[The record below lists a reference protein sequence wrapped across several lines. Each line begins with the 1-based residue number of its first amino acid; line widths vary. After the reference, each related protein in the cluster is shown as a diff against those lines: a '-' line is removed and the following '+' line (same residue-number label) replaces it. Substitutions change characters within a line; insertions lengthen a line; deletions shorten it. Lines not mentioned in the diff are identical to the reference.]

1 MRGIALILTLLA
13 GIVASAQELR
23 EPAAKQTGGGP
34 GTVQPSEASPSS
46 GSELLAV
53 PEPEVSFGVYAKPVG
68 AAGTQFTLVLGNN
81 VSRTFK
87 IYAEPSHTL
96 LVAYADNSD
105 GDPREKAWYR
115 DELRGKGG
123 GRMFAPFAPGLR
135 ARFEADAAQP
145 SDTHLSLHVFGWYPG
160 EDAPR
165 ERVYQVRM
173 PDLRSFGFRM
183 RQLQSDAMICC
194 TKDPDHQ
201 NECNTACTK
210 CPTTTVSC
218 CTVNE
223 SFNTCGWCKKMKAYC
238 GEVECPGCG

>member
-1 MRGIALILTLLA
+1 MRRIALILTLLV
-13 GIVASAQELR
+13 GVVVSAQELR
-23 EPAAKQTGGGP
+23 EPATDRAGR
-34 GTVQPSEASPSS
+34 GTETVLPSGEARSSTAESP
-46 GSELLAV
+46 AV
-53 PEPEVSFGVYAKPVG
+53 SEPEVSFGLYAKPIG
-68 AAGTQFTLVLGNN
+68 STGTQFTLVLGNN
-81 VSRTFK
+81 VSRSFE

-96 LVAYADNSD
+96 LMAYADNSE

-115 DELRGKGG
+115 EELRGKGG

-135 ARFEADAAQP
+135 ARFEADAALP
-145 SDTHLSLHVFGWYPG
+145 SDTHLNLHVFGWYPG

-183 RQLQSDAMICC
+183 RQLQSDALICC

-210 CPTTTVSC
+210 CPSTTVSC

-223 SFNTCGWCKKMKAYC
+223 SFNTCGWCRKMKAYC